1 MSELGSAARH
11 PLLRFDV
18 FTLFP
23 GIFTGP
29 LDESILRRARDR
41 GIVEIDI
48 HDIRDWAVDRHR
60 TVDDTTYGG
69 GAGMVMMA
77 PPIVS
82 AVEATLGSD
91 LARTRVLVMSAGGRL
106 FSQAMAEELATSGRI
121 GIVCGRYEGIDH
133 RAIEILDAE
142 EISIGD
148 YVLTGGELAASVV
161 IDAVTRLVPGV
172 IDAASVA
179 EESHRERLVEYPQF
193 TRPPVFREHAVPPVL
208 LSGHHADIG
217 RWRREQSLRRTA
229 RLRPDLLDLESLS
242 PLERQI
248 VEQELA
254 DAGGS
259 WLVRAVVTQLAP
271 DTETAQIA
279 LGDVPQVGA
288 EHPFQLLAQGL
299 CDPDANGCTETAPV
313 ERP

>member
-29 LDESILRRARDR
+29 LDESILRRAQDR

-82 AVEATLGSD
+82 AVETILGSD
-91 LARTRVLVMSAGGRL
+91 LAQTRVLVMSAGGQL

-133 RAIEILDAE
+133 RAIEILDGE

-242 PLERQI
+242 PLEQQI

-254 DAGGS
+254 DAGGC
-259 WLVRAVVTQLAP
+259 
-271 DTETAQIA
+271 
-279 LGDVPQVGA
+279 G
-288 EHPFQLLAQGL
+288 
-299 CDPDANGCTETAPV
+299 
-313 ERP
+313 

>member
-1 MSELGSAARH
+1 VSESGSPGH
-11 PLLRFDV
+11 YPLLRFDL

-23 GIFTGP
+23 GIFAGP

-41 GIVEIDI
+41 GIVQIDI
-48 HDIRDWAVDRHR
+48 HDIRNWAVDRHR

-82 AVEATLGSD
+82 AVEANLASD
-91 LARTRVLVMSAGGRL
+91 LAGTRILVMSAGGRL
-106 FSQAMAEELATSGRI
+106 FTQSLAEDLAASSRI
-121 GIVCGRYEGIDH
+121 AIVCGRYEGIDY
-133 RAIEILDAE
+133 RAIEVLSAD

-161 IDAVTRLVPGV
+161 IDAVTRLIPGV

-179 EESHRERLVEYPQF
+179 EESHREQLIEYPQY
-193 TRPPVFREHAVPPVL
+193 TRPPIFRERAVPAVL
-208 LSGHHADIG
+208 LSGHHAEIA

-229 RLRPDLLDLESLS
+229 RLRPDLLDIGTLS
-242 PLERQI
+242 PLEREI

-254 DAGGS
+254 DYRKPG
-259 WLVRAVVTQLAP
+259 
-271 DTETAQIA
+271 
-279 LGDVPQVGA
+279 
-288 EHPFQLLAQGL
+288 
-299 CDPDANGCTETAPV
+299 
-313 ERP
+313 